1 MNSMNIAN
9 FVAVVI
15 CLGMLTV
22 YAVAARTQFVSPEGV
37 PARMRLIAALFLLFG
52 AANARVLAVTA
63 IDLTSL
69 APGLILHG
77 VAAWLF
83 SLAVRANRARHLSV
97 AFTTDVPEHLVSSGP
112 YRYIRHPFY
121 TSYCLTWLASA
132 VVAHSVL
139 LLGSFGCMMLLYR
152 WAARFEERKFSESG
166 LASEYRR
173 YRANTGMFIPSFRRM
188 WRDILNSNEVRQA
201 STERHRAY

>member
-1 MNSMNIAN
+1 MNSMNIVNVA
-9 FVAVVI
+9 AVVI
-15 CLGMLTV
+15 CLGMLTI
-22 YAVAARTQFVSPEGV
+22 YAVAARTHFVSPEGV

-52 AANARVLAVTA
+52 AANARVLAGTA

-69 APGLILHG
+69 MPGIILHG
-77 VAAWLF
+77 GAAWLF
-83 SLAVRANRARHLSV
+83 FLAVRANRARRLSV

-139 LLGSFGCMMLLYR
+139 LLASFVCMTRLSR

-166 LASEYRR
+166 LASVYRR
-173 YRANTGMFIPSFRRM
+173 YRANTGMFIPSFRTM
-188 WRDILNSNEVRQA
+188 WRDIQASSEVRQDVA
-201 STERHRAY
+201 